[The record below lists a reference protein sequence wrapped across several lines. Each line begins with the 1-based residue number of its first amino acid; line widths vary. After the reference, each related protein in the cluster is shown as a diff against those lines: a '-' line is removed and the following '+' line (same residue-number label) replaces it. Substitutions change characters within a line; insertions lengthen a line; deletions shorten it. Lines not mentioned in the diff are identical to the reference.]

1 MPWTFL
7 LNSNELRNFCIVKIN
22 LPSTNYAT
30 SIYKKMKGII
40 YNHSKYK
47 IEISFFAG
55 FMREPELSPLQLC
68 LENVHRTLQRSVT
81 VCSQLLVTGNTFLN
95 WAH

>member
-1 MPWTFL
+1 MNSEIFVL
-7 LNSNELRNFCIVKIN
+7 LKSIFQAQIM
-22 LPSTNYAT
+22 LPVF
-30 SIYKKMKGII
+30 IKKMKGII

-55 FMREPELSPLQLC
+55 FLREPELSPLQLC

-81 VCSQLLVTGNTFLN
+81 VCSQLLVTGNAFLN